1 MKVKEN
7 FLKLKSL
14 QVIFVMFLILLII
27 FSSIVVMIV
36 ICTKRGMHVLLG
48 KTWSNIKKTKFD
60 RLIISIMNY

>member
-7 FLKLKSL
+7 YLKLKSL

-36 ICTKRGMHVLLG
+36 ICTKCGMHVLLG
-48 KTWSNIKKTKFD
+48 KDLEQYTKNQ
-60 RLIISIMNY
+60 I